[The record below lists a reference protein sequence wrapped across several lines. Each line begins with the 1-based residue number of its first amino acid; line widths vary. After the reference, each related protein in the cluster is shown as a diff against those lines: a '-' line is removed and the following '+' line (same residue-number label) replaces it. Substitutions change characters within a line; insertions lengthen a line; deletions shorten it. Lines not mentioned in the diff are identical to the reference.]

1 MKIRVNG
8 KRGDKKYEYDYKI
21 IYTDDE
27 THKRMKDFASNN
39 RVKITDGIKKLL
51 DFYEKKSECLCQK
64 REA

>member
-27 THKRMKDFASNN
+27 THKRMKDFAVSN
-39 RVKITDGIKKLL
+39 RVKITDGIKQLL

>member
-1 MKIRVNG
+1 MKIKVNS
-8 KRGDKKYEYDYKI
+8 RGGNKKYEYDYKI

-39 RVKITDGIKKLL
+39 RVKITDGIKQLL

>member
-1 MKIRVNG
+1 MKIKVNS
-8 KRGDKKYEYDYKI
+8 RGGNKKYEYHYKI

-27 THKRMKDFASNN
+27 THKRIKDFSFIKG
-39 RVKITDGIKKLL
+39 VKITDGIKQLL

>member
-1 MKIRVNG
+1 MKIKVNG

-27 THKRMKDFASNN
+27 THKRIKDFASNK
-39 RVKITDGIKKLL
+39 RVKITDGIKQLL

-64 REA
+64 KEA